1 MKKKITKIW
10 GVGLVIVLTASL
22 LLMAAPVSAGTLSW
36 GTETIPSDSGKVIQP
51 GTDVFDLAVAGDGT
65 TIYAAAP
72 DASVA
77 TLEAVSPNTAAWDD
91 TKQVSGSYS
100 AKLGFT
106 SGDNAYVEFVPE
118 TGITMADLAT
128 IGDTNF
134 LYHMT
139 GTGNVNMELRF
150 LAPDCI
156 DADDD
161 TSTKRGHADVNVTV
175 ATPAIGSWT
184 TEDAVDST
192 NVWSYF
198 NNPNDGVGGAVPQ
211 GEATTLALILAAI
224 NADEVMTGDSSLA
237 DDWELTRVRLEIGW
251 DSNARTCYIDD
262 VTIDGTTYNLEI
274 GDAGV
279 VGDAGV
285 ALSGNIYKS
294 TNAGETWSGL
304 TNPDDSSVG
313 LVAVAP
319 DDEDLVAIV
328 ASPRVYVSTNGGSSW
343 GALTA
348 PSSSWDVINDIA
360 ISPESAGNHFI
371 ALAATGDGAEVWHYE
386 VGAVGAAWKLTSD
399 TMGDFGDE
407 FKSGDT
413 AGAVAF
419 SPNFASDQVMVAVTA
434 KKYVGSTE
442 LANVLFQIFS
452 FNKKRWNDDSGISND
467 YPVNLIDSDDA
478 GDETDAGLD
487 ALQSASI
494 SLAQDYLGSDDA
506 MRLAF
511 VGLSVSVTGT
521 SGDTS
526 SIQRLDDV
534 DAKVLK
540 EGVQVHSIAFDGT
553 NLVAGRYDGDSAT
566 VYRSADPLAS
576 SPSVKG
582 SDSLKSPG
590 GVDKVVVAWAGED
603 VVAGTSGDESAF
615 AVSRDN
621 GKSFNDVSL
630 IDTAIFTLEDV
641 AVSADGSKVYL
652 ATDDADGS
660 FSLWR
665 QASSWERVLSLQD
678 VGESSFIVRL
688 APDDPDVVY
697 VAEEGGSTL
706 YYTTTGGS
714 EKWFSR
720 VCRYTIQDL
729 AVESNSVAY
738 VGCEGARVSKTRNS
752 GFTWGSSESTSL
764 AGGDVATV
772 TSLGEDLLI
781 VGSTKGYV
789 SYSTNGNSSWTKIS
803 KVTGSGAAQVTA
815 SGLDDGDFIY
825 ASTNKAEVEKA
836 IYRWEIGESTSWDKI
851 REEATTTPQKYV
863 PVYGIA
869 LQDGA
874 LYVLATN
881 ELYLTLD
888 PTAST
893 VSWSTKAADDGV
905 EFTATPSALRVS
917 TASSTKLWA
926 IDTVGADL
934 YSYIDTLAL
943 ATPALVAPAHGAEI
957 AINPVSGSSYD
968 VSFTW
973 ERPSKATAYQL
984 QIALD
989 YDFNEIVE
997 DIDKDESGDAI
1008 IASTKSTVAYI
1019 VGPGGKTDLEYM
1031 PETTYYWKVRASEP
1045 IYSPWSAIRMFTIG
1059 ALPEIQPPV
1068 QIVIPPA
1075 PPAPQLVLPPT
1086 PAPVQAPDIIFETPP
1101 PPPDIIIPPA
1111 PAPPAPITP
1120 AFIWAIVIIG
1130 AILVIAV
1137 VVLIVRTRR
1146 VA

>member
-1 MKKKITKIW
+1 MKRKITKIW
-10 GVGLVIVLTASL
+10 GVGLVTVLIASL
-22 LLMAAPVSAGTLSW
+22 LLAAAPVSADTLSW
-36 GTETIPSDSGKVIQP
+36 STETIPSDTGKVIQP

-72 DASVA
+72 WVA
-77 TLEAVSPNTAAWDD
+77 TASLLTAGANWST
-91 TKQVSGSYS
+91 TKTISGSYS
-100 AKLGFT
+100 ALLTYSGHTAVDFTPASGTLFTALDTATDFGFSYYASLAS
-106 SGDNAYVEFVPE
+106 SGGPQLELKFTNPANSDNTVDVTFMLQNQAVAGEWTTV
-118 TGITMADLAT
+118 TGAST
-128 IGDTNF
+128 F
-134 LYHMT
+134 
-139 GTGNVNMELRF
+139 GNVGTWFGTTGVNYASLTTLLAAVSATYDAYELTNVRVE
-150 LAPDCI
+150 LY
-156 DADDD
+156 
-161 TSTKRGHADVNVTV
+161 ADVT
-175 ATPAIGSWT
+175 TP
-184 TEDAVDST
+184 
-192 NVWSYF
+192 
-198 NNPNDGVGGAVPQ
+198 
-211 GEATTLALILAAI
+211 
-224 NADEVMTGDSSLA
+224 
-237 DDWELTRVRLEIGW
+237 
-251 DSNARTCYIDD
+251 RTCYIDD
-262 VTIDGTTYNLEI
+262 VTIDGTTYNLEAGYE
-274 GDAGV
+274 GDVDA
-279 VGDAGV
+279 AGV

-304 TNPDDSSVG
+304 TNPAASSVG

-319 DDEDLVAIV
+319 DEENLVAIV
-328 ASPRVYVSTNGGSSW
+328 ASPRVYVSTNGGSTW

-348 PSSSWDVINDIA
+348 PSSSWDVINDIT

-371 ALAATGDGAEVWHYE
+371 ALAATGTGGAQVWHYE
-386 VGAVGAAWKLTSD
+386 VGAVGAAWKQTSA
-399 TMGDFGDE
+399 DFGTQ
-407 FKSGDT
+407 FKPGDT

-434 KKYVGSTE
+434 KKNGTAA
-442 LANVLFQIFS
+442 ANVLFQIFS
-452 FNKKRWNDDSGISND
+452 FNKKRWNNDSGISTD

-478 GDETDAGLD
+478 ADT
-487 ALQSASI
+487 ALELLSASI
-494 SLAQDYLGSDDA
+494 SLPPDYLGSDDA

-521 SGDTS
+521 GGDTS

-553 NLVAGRYDGDSAT
+553 NLVAGAYGSNT
-566 VYRSADPLAS
+566 VYRSTDPLAS
-576 SPSVKG
+576 SPSVKS

-590 GVDKVVVAWAGED
+590 GASKTVVAWAGED

-621 GKSFNDVSL
+621 GKSFNDISL
-630 IDTAIFTLEDV
+630 IDTVIINLEDV
-641 AVSADGSKVYL
+641 AVSADGSVVYL
-652 ATDDADGS
+652 ATSSSADD

-665 QASSWERVLSLQD
+665 QASSWERVLS
-678 VGESSFIVRL
+678 VSGSGFIVRL
-688 APDDPDVVY
+688 APEDPDVVY
-697 VAEEGGSTL
+697 VAEEGGSTI

-720 VCRYTIQDL
+720 VCRYEIQDL
-729 AVESNSVAY
+729 AVESSTVAY
-738 VGCEGARVSKTRNS
+738 VGCEDTRVSKTRNS
-752 GFTWGSSESTSL
+752 GFTWDSSVSTSL
-764 AGGDVATV
+764 AGGDVATI

-789 SYSTNGNSSWTKIS
+789 SYSTNGNYSWTKIS

-815 SGLDDGDFIY
+815 SGLSSGDFIY
-825 ASTNKAEVEKA
+825 AATAQDNDA
-836 IYRWEIGESTSWDKI
+836 IYRWEIGESTSWTKI
-851 REEATTTPQKYV
+851 RKDSAVAPV
-863 PVYGIA
+863 VDVDSVYGIA

-893 VSWSTKAADDGV
+893 VSWSTKKADVGV
-905 EFTATPSALRVS
+905 AFTAAPSALRVS
-917 TASSTKLWA
+917 TGSSTKLWA
-926 IDTVGADL
+926 INVKSGAADDL

-984 QIALD
+984 QVALD
-989 YDFNEIVE
+989 YDFNEIVR
-997 DIDKDESGDAI
+997 DIDKEGSDPI

-1019 VGPGGKTDLEYM
+1019 VGPGGSSTLAYM
-1031 PETTYYWKVRASEP
+1031 PETTYYWRVRASEP

-1086 PAPVQAPDIIFETPP
+1086 PAPVQAPDIIFQTPP
-1101 PPPDIIIPPA
+1101 APPDIVIPPA
-1111 PAPPAPITP
+1111 PAAPAPITP
-1120 AFIWAIVIIG
+1120 AFIWAIVVIG
-1130 AILVIAV
+1130 AVLVIAV
-1137 VVLIVRTRR
+1137 IVLIVRTRR